1 MAKEFAMLPQWK
13 LLEIVRTCGT
23 GWMRRHERVK
33 PADNVFWQRSRVE
46 NYALAI
52 KLAAAHVPP
61 GHQMTKDRKDAV
73 WLHVCTE
80 VDLMLKNVQVN

>member
-52 KLAAAHVPP
+52 ELAAAHVPS

>member
-1 MAKEFAMLPQWK
+1 MAKEFALLPQWK

-52 KLAAAHVPP
+52 ELAAAHVPP
-61 GHQMTKDRKDAV
+61 GHQLTKDRKDAV

-80 VDLMLKNVQVN
+80 VDLMLKIVQVN

>member
-1 MAKEFAMLPQWK
+1 MAKECAMLPQWK

-52 KLAAAHVPP
+52 ELAAAHVPP
-61 GHQMTKDRKDAV
+61 GNQMTKDRKDAV

>member
-1 MAKEFAMLPQWK
+1 MAKEFVMLPQWK

-46 NYALAI
+46 NYALVI
-52 KLAAAHVPP
+52 ELAAAHVPP

-80 VDLMLKNVQVN
+80 IDLMLKNVQVN

>member
-1 MAKEFAMLPQWK
+1 MSSEFLMLPQWK
-13 LLEIVRTCGT
+13 ILEIVRACGT
-23 GWMRRHERVK
+23 GWMRRHEKVR
-33 PADNVFWQRSRVE
+33 PADTAFWQRSRIE

-52 KLAAAHVPP
+52 DLAAAHVPR
-61 GHQMTKDRKDAV
+61 GHEMTKDRKDAI

>member
-13 LLEIVRTCGT
+13 LLGIVRTCGT

-46 NYALAI
+46 NYAVAI
-52 KLAAAHVPP
+52 ELAAAHVPP